1 LWGLYCKC
9 PDAQFIRSFK
19 SNSKTS
25 KISVLNE
32 GKIKGII
39 KATSNEP
46 QGGHAFHHSHP
57 ISDDAT
63 TAATTFSS
71 SITSLT
77 PGTTASSSTDAL
89 IKYNTNFQ
97 NALEKHREDIL
108 CLIRKCTTSGK
119 PAIPTKM
126 IGKVRKA
133 NLATIKSIKKEASRH
148 GGKEL
153 TTKKMKELGAQAEKE
168 ATAIFVAKMD
178 QNNKME
184 QEELPLMNE
193 QPQPPV
199 PTYPGLWAPEL
210 VPGFSV
216 MQMELDG
223 NCFYHSVSDQLFGD
237 KGAGHVIVCHQ
248 INNHIRRNGEE
259 FKNFL
264 LLNDS
269 NLELTD
275 LRKYINQMG
284 QDGAWAGHLEIYV
297 AA

>member
-1 LWGLYCKC
+1 LWGLYYKC

-25 KISVLNE
+25 KIAVLNE
-32 GKIKGII
+32 GKIQGII
-39 KATSNEP
+39 KATGNEP
-46 QGGHAFHHSHP
+46 HGGHAFHCSHP

-71 SITSLT
+71 SITSFI

-89 IKYNTNFQ
+89 IKYNADFQ

-126 IGKVRKA
+126 IGKVREA
-133 NLATIKSIKKEASRH
+133 NLATMKSINKEASRH

-168 ATAIFVAKMD
+168 ATAIFVAEMN

-184 QEELPLMNE
+184 QEELPLVNE
-193 QPQPPV
+193 QP
-199 PTYPGLWAPEL
+199 
-210 VPGFSV
+210 
-216 MQMELDG
+216 
-223 NCFYHSVSDQLFGD
+223 
-237 KGAGHVIVCHQ
+237 
-248 INNHIRRNGEE
+248 
-259 FKNFL
+259 
-264 LLNDS
+264 
-269 NLELTD
+269 
-275 LRKYINQMG
+275 
-284 QDGAWAGHLEIYV
+284 
-297 AA
+297 

>member
-1 LWGLYCKC
+1 M
-9 PDAQFIRSFK
+9 QFIRSFK

-25 KISVLNE
+25 KIAVLDE
-32 GKIKGII
+32 GKIKEII
-39 KATSNEP
+39 KATGNEP
-46 QGGHAFHHSHP
+46 QGSHAFHRSHP

-63 TAATTFSS
+63 TAASTFSS

-89 IKYNTNFQ
+89 IKYNANFQ
-97 NALEKHREDIL
+97 NALEKHQEDIL
-108 CLIRKCTTSGK
+108 FLIRKCTTSGK

-126 IGKVRKA
+126 IDKVREA
-133 NLATIKSIKKEASRH
+133 NLATMKSINKEASPH

-153 TTKKMKELGAQAEKE
+153 TTKKMKELRAQAEKE

-184 QEELPLMNE
+184 QEELPLVNE

-210 VPGFSV
+210 APGFSV

-223 NCFYHSVSDQLFGD
+223 NFFYHSVSDQLFHD
-237 KGAGHVIVCHQ
+237 EGAGHVIVHHQ
-248 INNHIRRNGEE
+248 INNHI
-259 FKNFL
+259 
-264 LLNDS
+264 
-269 NLELTD
+269 
-275 LRKYINQMG
+275 
-284 QDGAWAGHLEIYV
+284 
-297 AA
+297 